1 MTIDQLLEGYRRFR
15 NGRYQEQKALYTELA
30 EQGQSPKTMIISC
43 CDSRVDPAIV
53 LDADPGAVFAV
64 RNVANLV
71 PPARPDGAYHG
82 TSAALEFA
90 VLHLGVEHIVVMG
103 HAQCGGVKA
112 LYEDLDKGADFI
124 IPWMQIVKEAR
135 DRVRSS
141 AADKPHAEQLREME
155 QEAIRVS
162 LDNLLSFPW
171 VKERVDA
178 GTIQLHGW
186 YFDINDGIVWA
197 LDQKTGSFRPVE

>member
-1 MTIDQLLEGYRRFR
+1 MDQLLEGYRRFR

>member
-1 MTIDQLLEGYRRFR
+1 VTIDQLLEGYRRFR